1 MKTVLKKNY
10 YTLFASIL
18 AIVLFV
24 YVVIRSILVEPI
36 HDELATLF
44 HYVDYNKIFGKDTVL
59 DANNHLLNSVLSK
72 VFYSLCGDHIWAI
85 RIPNVLSFLLFFFAS
100 YRLSLRLATKWMRF
114 IFLMALTSIPYVLD
128 YFAYSRG
135 YAMSIALLML
145 AFLPFLSLAKKYNPA
160 NMVLMALL
168 LVLAIYANLNLLI
181 TSFFMFA
188 YIGVKLLIDV
198 VQTKRYRPL
207 LSYIL
212 ISILTIA
219 ALSYAIW
226 FSFELKNAGALYYG
240 NKDGLWLT
248 TGATLSQMVLMT
260 QSIVLKYVF
269 ILVIAFLVVHLVV
282 QLNYLGLKE
291 LTIQP
296 AFLFIGLF
304 IANLIAIELM
314 SVLMDTNYPEDRV
327 GMHLIF
333 LFLLSVFF
341 TLDNYAKL
349 GMLAVVFVSLPF
361 VAWKHFNFISSVF
374 SPDDRMEKADFIRFI
389 DEVKDNYSSSIYLTQ
404 HLSYAYHVR
413 KHNPTNFFVPD
424 IKYSGDALFEDV
436 AGNKGDFVQRQP
448 EYKELIH
455 NPRTSFRLFV
465 KKTPEDWKKSTIMQ
479 LDHSFP
485 VQTKDMYFNLI
496 DTNWK
501 NSTADWLKIV
511 ITTSV
516 KTPFLARESLVLV
529 VDKVDNEDKNTYRSF
544 NLNWASGKH
553 KEYTFTRVI
562 DIQPKQLKHLSV
574 YLFNPNEF
582 DFTVVKSEL
591 STFER

>member
-496 DTNWK
+496 DTTWK

-574 YLFNPNEF
+574 YLYNPNEF

>member
-314 SVLMDTNYPEDRV
+314 RVLMDTNYPEDRV

-496 DTNWK
+496 DTTWK